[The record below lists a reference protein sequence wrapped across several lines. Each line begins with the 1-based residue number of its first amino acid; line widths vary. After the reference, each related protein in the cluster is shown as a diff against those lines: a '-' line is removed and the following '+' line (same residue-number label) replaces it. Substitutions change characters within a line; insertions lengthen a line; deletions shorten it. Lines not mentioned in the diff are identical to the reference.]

1 MKEKQPSLIAFGLI
15 LICIAF
21 ALGYLLGHGNGVTN
35 VSVSVTEA
43 KQPVRAESAPK
54 TEQLV
59 PMSDAPTEDRP
70 LDLNTA
76 TVEQLDLLPGIGT
89 EYAKRIVAYRET
101 NGRFVAK
108 EQIMDVDGIGEK
120 RYAEIEPLIKVGG
133 SQ

>member
-1 MKEKQPSLIAFGLI
+1 MKEKQSSLIAFGLI

-21 ALGYLLGHGNGVTN
+21 VFGYLLGHGNGETN
-35 VSVSVTEA
+35 VSVSVTES
-43 KQPVRAESAPK
+43 KQPARAQTAPE
-54 TEQLV
+54 TEQMV
-59 PMSDAPTEDRP
+59 PMDAPTEDRP

-120 RYAEIEPLIKVGG
+120 RYAEIEALIVVGG